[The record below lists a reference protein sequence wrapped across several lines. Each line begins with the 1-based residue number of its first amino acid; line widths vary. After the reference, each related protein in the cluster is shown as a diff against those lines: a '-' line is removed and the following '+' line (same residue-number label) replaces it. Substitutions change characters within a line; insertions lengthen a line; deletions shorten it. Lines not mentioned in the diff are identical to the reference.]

1 MTRKGFSEK
10 LEDIKFIADYTRLFP
25 DTTATEIA
33 YDFGVD
39 REKAISLVEKIH
51 GKESESAK

>member
-1 MTRKGFSEK
+1 MTRGFREK
-10 LEDIKFIADYTRLFP
+10 LEETAFIAQYTRWFP
-25 DTTATEIA
+25 SITATEIA

-39 REKAISLVEKIH
+39 RDKAIDLVGAIH